1 MAFNAFISGLFL
13 GLSLIVAIGAQNA
26 FILKQGLKKEYIF
39 SICLICAV
47 SDAFLITI
55 GVLGFSVVI
64 TKIPLLEPIARY
76 FGATFLLIYGMRS
89 FYLSWKSNHALMP
102 EGKKASSY
110 KVVILT
116 CLAFTWL
123 NPNVY
128 LDTLVLMGTISTHFV
143 GFLTEFTIGAILA
156 SFIFFFS
163 LGYGSRLLL
172 PFFKK
177 PISWKILE
185 FLTGVIMVSIAIKLV
200 F

>member
-1 MAFNAFISGLFL
+1 VAFNSFISGLFL

-39 SICLICAV
+39 SICLICAI
-47 SDAFLITI
+47 SDALLITI
-55 GVLGFSVVI
+55 GVLGFGVI
-64 TKIPLLEPIARY
+64 TKEIPLLELIAKY
-76 FGATFLLIYGMRS
+76 AGAIFLLGYGGRS
-89 FYLSWKSNHALMP
+89 FYSAWKYNHALTP
-102 EGKKASSY
+102 EGNKVSSY

-123 NPNVY
+123 NPHVY
-128 LDTLVLMGTISTHFV
+128 LDTIVLMGTVSTHFI
-143 GFLTEFTIGAILA
+143 GHIKEFTIGAILA

-163 LGYGSRLLL
+163 VGYGSRLLL
-172 PFFKK
+172 PLFKK

-185 FLTGVIMVSIAIKLV
+185 FLTGVIMVSLAIKLI